1 MPIREL
7 ATVEAVHA
15 WLRLQGARGLTLDSR
30 YVAPD
35 DVFFAWPG
43 HERDARR
50 YVAAALRA
58 GAIACLVER
67 RGVEEFDFDVDPRI
81 AAYSGLKAATGRIA
95 SLFFGAPSDRLSV
108 IACTG
113 TNGKTST
120 SWWIAQAL
128 TSRNQR
134 CGVIGTLGIGE
145 PPPVGRADAVRLDE
159 PATATDDALVEPRPY
174 RPVVPTGLTTPDA
187 LTLQAAFRRFVD
199 DGFPACV
206 VEASSIGIAEHRL
219 SGTQVRI
226 AVFTNFTQDHLDYHG
241 NMTAYW
247 QIKAE
252 LFAWPGLR
260 AAIINIDDERG
271 VALAE
276 SVSADMPGL
285 NGFSSGPVASTVAL
299 WSYSA
304 RRAARLQ
311 AVDIRNTGAGI
322 AFDVREGDATVR
334 VETRLIGRYN
344 VSNLLAV
351 IGVLRASGVALDD
364 AAAACSRLVPV
375 PGRMQRVV
383 SERGVAEAADAVEP
397 HPRPDVVIDYAHT
410 PDALEKAL
418 DALRPIALER
428 GGKLWCVFGCGGNRD
443 ASKRPLMGALAR
455 RLAHHVVVTS
465 DNPRLEPPDFIISQV
480 LAGVVGADDVDVIE
494 NRADAIRHA
503 VASAGANDVVLVAGK
518 GHEEY
523 QEIGG
528 VKLPFSDVA
537 VAGEAMR
544 GRAA

>member
-15 WLRLQGARGLTLDSR
+15 WLRLQGTRGLTLDSR
-30 YVAPD
+30 YVAPG

-50 YVAAALRA
+50 YVGAALRA

-67 RGVEEFDFDVDPRI
+67 RGVEEFDFDVDSGV

-95 SLFFGAPSDRLSV
+95 SLFYGTPSDRVSV

-128 TSRNQR
+128 TSQGQR
-134 CGVIGTLGIGE
+134 CGVVGTLGIGE
-145 PPPVGRADAVRLDE
+145 PPPVVRLEDLV
-159 PATATDDALVEPRPY
+159 TGTDDTLAARSPY
-174 RPVVPTGLTTPDA
+174 RPIVPTGLTTPDA

-199 DGFPACV
+199 DGFAACGL
-206 VEASSIGIAEHRL
+206 EASSIGIAEHRL

-241 NMTAYW
+241 NMTRYW

-260 AAIINIDDERG
+260 AAVINIDDERG

-285 NGFSSGPVASTVAL
+285 SGFNTGPVPSTVAL
-299 WSYSA
+299 WTYSA

-311 AVDIRNTGAGI
+311 AVDIRNIATGL
-322 AFDVREGDATVR
+322 AFSVREGEASV
-334 VETRLIGRYN
+334 VVVTRLIGSYN

-351 IGVLRASGVALDD
+351 IGVMRASGVPLED
-364 AAAACSRLVPV
+364 AASACSRLMPV

-383 SERGVAEAADAVEP
+383 SERRFEPAALDADDTGMQ
-397 HPRPDVVIDYAHT
+397 PDVVVDYAHT

-418 DALRPIALER
+418 DALRPLALER

-455 RLAHHVVVTS
+455 RLAHHVVITS
-465 DNPRLEPPDFIISQV
+465 DNPRLEAPDFIISQV
-480 LAGVVGADDVDVIE
+480 LTGVVGADDVDVIE

-503 VASAGANDVVLVAGK
+503 VSSAGANDVVLVAGK

-528 VKLPFSDVA
+528 VNLPFSDVA
-537 VAGEAMR
+537 VAGDAL
-544 GRAA
+544 RARSA